1 MMIALGA
8 LANIDSRAD
17 HNAMHPARRLMPE
30 HAIKRTHVL
39 RADDSFVFSPQSTL
53 GGLILR
59 ICGDQM
65 IAISFTI
72 LPVIRDRRNPKVA

>member
-1 MMIALGA
+1 MMIALVA

-17 HNAMHPARRLMPE
+17 HSAMHPSIMPE

-53 GGLILR
+53 GGLIHR
-59 ICGDQM
+59 NCGDQK

-72 LPVIRDRRNPKVA
+72 LPVIRNRKNPKMA